1 MYNVSK
7 NNSFKV
13 HNGCSLWQVFFPP
26 SDVPGIQ
33 SSILCFYHNL
43 VDHCVHL
50 HQSRGKNGKAQTVLH
65 GVAFYAEYLEIM
77 LIIASH
83 ILLARAQNPTCH
95 SPSAEEKKEKRKK
108 KKKTGKYCW
117 PSCPRKWWNNVGE
130 LLWQLLP
137 QHELCISATSE
148 GRCRWGE
155 INLSFPGGASGK
167 ESSC

>member
-1 MYNVSK
+1 M
-7 NNSFKV
+7 
-13 HNGCSLWQVFFPP
+13 FFPP

-108 KKKTGKYCW
+108 KKRLGNTVGQVVQENDEIMLV
-117 PSCPRKWWNNVGE
+117 SCYGSCCHSMNFVSQLPVRGDVGE
-130 LLWQLLP
+130 
-137 QHELCISATSE
+137 E
-148 GRCRWGE
+148 
-155 INLSFPGGASGK
+155 K
-167 ESSC
+167 